1 MLDFLLLFQ
10 DMAANQEILLAEPFS
25 LFGMGSAGLK
35 GLGYLAGGVGRSLG
49 GLFGGDEDQSLTG
62 FGGGP
67 DFFPPGH
74 EVDEQ
79 ITDPRYQVWHAA
91 EGMGRLGNIYSKR
104 AETPF
109 LMDPDPL
116 QQPVGM
122 TGGMLPFPVALSA
135 TDPANYRPNDRLMS
149 KGMNVANPFGS
160 RIAGHVEEAGGHAAQ
175 APTPPSEAMGSHP
188 SMARMDAGL
197 ALMGINRDKEGN
209 YAFSG
214 TPFGDQQLFQGA
226 QGGQH
231 RIPGSPERPFGEGKE
246 SQRVGSQPTRVAPPT
261 GGGDVRRKRGSG
273 NWSA

>member
-160 RIAGHVEEAGGHAAQ
+160 RIAGHVKEAGGHAAQ

-214 TPFGDQQLFQGA
+214 TPFGDQQLFRGA

-246 SQRVGSQPTRVAPPT
+246 SQRVGSQPTRVTPPT
-261 GGGDVRRKRGSG
+261 GGTDIRRKRGSG